1 MLVKNNI
8 IIGQILTK
16 NNNNGSVTA
25 PFFKTKQ
32 MTLEDK
38 FKINNV
44 ESTLKCL
51 LQYADLKSHHKDWV
65 LESYKN
71 ILDFKHQNDII

>member
-1 MLVKNNI
+1 
-8 IIGQILTK
+8 
-16 NNNNGSVTA
+16 
-25 PFFKTKQ
+25 

>member
-1 MLVKNNI
+1 MAINKI
-8 IIGQILTK
+8 
-16 NNNNGSVTA
+16 
-25 PFFKTKQ
+25 
-32 MTLEDK
+32 TLEDK

-51 LQYADLKSHHKDWV
+51 LQYADLKPHHKDWV

-71 ILDFKHQNDII
+71 ILDFKHQNDIL